1 MSLAKEFGLSSRVQL
16 EQFGLQ
22 HIRIHKKIKSRII
35 RKDAIKIIE
44 IADTIRQQA
53 PHTKLT
59 LICFNNICSKSVA
72 LLQTNNIGIEI
83 IDDQINT

>member
-44 IADTIRQQA
+44 IATTIRQQA
-53 PHTKLT
+53 PNTKLT
-59 LICFNNICSKSVA
+59 LVCFNNICSKSIA
-72 LLQTNNIGIEI
+72 LLQNNNIDIEI
-83 IDDQINT
+83 MDNQVNT